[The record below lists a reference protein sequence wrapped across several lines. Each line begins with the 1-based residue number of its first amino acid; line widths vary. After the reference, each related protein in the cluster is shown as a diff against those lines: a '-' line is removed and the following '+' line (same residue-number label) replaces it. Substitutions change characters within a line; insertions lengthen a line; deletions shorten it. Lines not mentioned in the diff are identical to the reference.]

1 MMGHGWLIGFC
12 VCILWV
18 FCRFVFLGFPRGGIH
33 RWLLFVVWFLVL
45 AVVLLDH
52 LSNAVEKEKLTGE
65 KKRYQK
71 KFVYTKNKCGMNII
85 TAKQYQ
91 Q

>member
-1 MMGHGWLIGFC
+1 MVSLFSVLSQESWCLIVGDLMMGHGWLIGFC

-45 AVVLLDH
+45 AVVLSRLLLEERDV
-52 LSNAVEKEKLTGE
+52 LSLWVC
-65 KKRYQK
+65 
-71 KFVYTKNKCGMNII
+71 FF
-85 TAKQYQ
+85 
-91 Q
+91 